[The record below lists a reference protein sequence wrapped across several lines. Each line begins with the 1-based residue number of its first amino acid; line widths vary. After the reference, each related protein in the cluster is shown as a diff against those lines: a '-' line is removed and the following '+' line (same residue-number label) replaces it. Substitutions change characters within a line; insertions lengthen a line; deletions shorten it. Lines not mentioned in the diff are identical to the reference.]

1 MARSEGD
8 FSTPRNSAIQ
18 QIGTVWKKLEA
29 KKRENR
35 DFFQVLSTDSGS
47 KMMREEA
54 RSGKCVICRG
64 RALQKCV
71 ENQKMARMW
80 VECRVKKPEFKSRKW
95 LSIKW

>member
-18 QIGTVWKKLEA
+18 QIGTVWKRLEA
-29 KKRENR
+29 IKMGKQG
-35 DFFQVLSTDSGS
+35 FLKMFSTDSGS

-64 RALQKCV
+64 RA
-71 ENQKMARMW
+71 
-80 VECRVKKPEFKSRKW
+80 F
-95 LSIKW
+95 